1 MKKISLLAATIVLS
15 TASAG
20 IALADANHGHGA
32 NAPKAGPGLA
42 MNGGGHDM
50 MKMMMRMH
58 AGMMGGMGMMGNPG
72 MGQMGM
78 MDQDMMGMMMGNGG
92 MPGMSGRMGPMM
104 SKFDADGDGTV
115 SPEEAHGQLQAM
127 HSSFDANGDGTLSI
141 EEFEMLHSSMI
152 RDAMVDRFQHL
163 DADGDGK
170 VTAGEMTA
178 PADRLERA
186 TMMRA
191 DMKPGAMMGG
201 TDMSDDAN

>member
-1 MKKISLLAATIVLS
+1 M
-15 TASAG
+15 
-20 IALADANHGHGA
+20 
-32 NAPKAGPGLA
+32 A

-58 AGMMGGMGMMGNPG
+58 AGMMGGSG
-72 MGQMGM
+72 MGM
-78 MDQDMMGMMMGNGG
+78 MDRDMMGMMMGNGG

-104 SKFDADGDGTV
+104 SKFDADGDGAV

-178 PADRLERA
+178 PADRMERA
-186 TMMRA
+186 RMMRT

-201 TDMSDDAN
+201 TDMSDDEN